1 MSATANVKI
10 DYYEVLEVS
19 RTATDTELKAAYR
32 KMALKYHPD
41 RNPDNADAEE
51 RFKACSEA
59 YQVLSDPNKRA
70 AYDRF
75 GHAGVNGAGAGG
87 GFTGSPFGDAQ
98 DLGDIFG
105 DLFGEMFGGGRGGSR
120 PTREQRG
127 RDLRYDLKI
136 EFEDAAF
143 GKEQEIKIRRME
155 ICDDCHG
162 SGAAK
167 GKQPIT
173 CPHCGGRGQVRMQQ
187 GFFSIARA
195 CTSCQGTGTLIVDP
209 CPVCRGESRVQ
220 RDHVILVKIPAG
232 VEDGTRIRYGGEG
245 EAGRFGGPSGD
256 LYVVLTVKPH
266 AFFERDG
273 DDLHCSIPISFPQ
286 ASLGAELEVPTLEGP
301 ATIKIPEGTQSGKVV
316 KLKGKG
322 VPHLNAS
329 GKGDLLVEIRVQT
342 PTKLSKQQRELLEQ
356 LSESMSIENAPHGRG
371 IFDKVKDIF
380 S

>member
-75 GHAGVNGAGAGG
+75 GHAGVSGAGAGG

-120 PTREQRG
+120 ATREQRG

-162 SGAAK
+162 SGAAQ

-187 GFFSIARA
+187 GFFSIART

-209 CPVCRGESRVQ
+209 CPTCRGESRVQ
-220 RDHVILVKIPAG
+220 RDHIILVKIPAG

-256 LYVVLTVKPH
+256 LYVVLTVKAH

-273 DDLHCSIPISFPQ
+273 DDLHCSMPISFPQ
-286 ASLGAELEVPTLEGP
+286 AALGAELEVPTLEGP
-301 ATIKIPEGTQSGKVV
+301 ATIKIPEGTQSGKVI

-342 PTKLSKQQRELLEQ
+342 PTKLSKQQRELMEQ
-356 LSESMSIENAPHGRG
+356 LSESMAIENAPHGRG